1 MHCHRNSHQ
10 LGSDRA
16 QTGVMARAKR
26 IVFKLAGSAE
36 SALMQ
41 INLLRNH
48 QRFPR
53 LI

>member
-1 MHCHRNSHQ
+1 
-10 LGSDRA
+10 
-16 QTGVMARAKR
+16 MARAKR
-26 IVFKLAGSAE
+26 IAPKLADSAE

-41 INLLRNH
+41 IKLLRNY